1 MAENGQQTGTF
12 RVKSGMAQMLKGGV
26 IMDVVNAEQARLAEE
41 AGAVAE
47 MGLERVPADIRAQGG
62 VARMSDPEMIR
73 GIQEA
78 VSIPVMAKARIGHFV
93 EAQVLEALEVDYVD
107 ESEVLTPA
115 DEANHVDKWAF
126 EVPFVCGATN
136 LGEALRR
143 IGEGAAMIRSKGEAG
158 TGNVVEAVRHMR
170 AITGGIRRLTT
181 LGSEELM
188 TEGPARIGVLALQ
201 GDVREHVEILNKLG
215 VEPVEVRGIED
226 LEGLAG
232 LIVPGGESTAIG
244 NLMVNSGLLD
254 GVRSFFYKGGPVWG
268 TCAGMVLAAS
278 ATTGPRQP
286 LLGLMNALVER
297 NGFGRQVHS
306 FEKELEIEGFEE
318 PFVGVFI
325 RAPFFEDVGPG
336 VEVMGKV
343 DGRIVA
349 AKGENILVTA
359 FHPELT
365 DDTKFHE
372 YFIREV
378 CGL

>member
-1 MAENGQQTGTF
+1 VAGNGETSIT
-12 RVKSGMAQMLKGGV
+12 RTVTARKS
-26 IMDVVNAEQARLAEE
+26 DREQ
-41 AGAVAE
+41 
-47 MGLERVPADIRAQGG
+47 
-62 VARMSDPEMIR
+62 
-73 GIQEA
+73 
-78 VSIPVMAKARIGHFV
+78 
-93 EAQVLEALEVDYVD
+93 
-107 ESEVLTPA
+107 
-115 DEANHVDKWAF
+115 
-126 EVPFVCGATN
+126 
-136 LGEALRR
+136 
-143 IGEGAAMIRSKGEAG
+143 
-158 TGNVVEAVRHMR
+158 
-170 AITGGIRRLTT
+170 
-181 LGSEELM
+181 
-188 TEGPARIGVLALQ
+188 EGPKKIGVLALQ
-201 GDVREHVEILNKLG
+201 GDFREHVEILKKLG
-215 VEPVEVRGIED
+215 VETVEVRSIED

-232 LIVPGGESTAIG
+232 LIVPGGESTTIG
-244 NLMVNSGLLD
+244 KQMVQSGLLD

-297 NGFGRQVHS
+297 NGFGTQVHS

-343 DGRIVA
+343 DGRVVA

-365 DDTKFHE
+365 DDMRFHE

-378 CGL
+378 CSI